1 MRSGSLVSSLSLV
14 LTLARVFPHAGGIDF
29 VFTIIVAIAVSNWVA
44 AHIHHPGIYEGD
56 LERDSK

>member
-1 MRSGSLVSSLSLV
+1 MVIVMEG
-14 LTLARVFPHAGGIDF
+14 TGGMDF

-44 AHIHHPGIYEGD
+44 SLIHHPGIYEGD